1 MEDGTDPAGYAT
13 WMLDSQPDYSAL
25 PFNASRGTNE
35 DFLARRSCEELAHL
49 ESQANQVM
57 EMGQLN
63 ISSELNMGHG
73 MGCVP
78 STFGSP
84 SPRVAAP
91 PVDTRTPPVRQ
102 LDTAFRPRVRRLTTS
117 TQDVV
122 VDGEVLT
129 MGPQV
134 AGEVADSM
142 LANALAD
149 EEVQELDRL
158 QTRVPVMRNLS
169 GQDLQDFQAS
179 ARLAESQTQA
189 DHATWSAEQPI
200 PAPRPTALD
209 VRLNYHKRPRGAA
222 PRGKKWN
229 HGTGDWVDAAT
240 ELPNYVDPAKHAKR
254 SRDKATAR
262 GDIYN
267 LCGGI
272 VSLLSLTML
281 VDH

>member
-1 MEDGTDPAGYAT
+1 MEDGTDAEGYAT
-13 WMLDSQPDYSAL
+13 WTLDSQPDYSAL
-25 PFNASRGTNE
+25 PFNARRGTNE

-49 ESQANQVM
+49 EAQTNQVM

-63 ISSELNMGHG
+63 LEHG
-73 MGCVP
+73 MGCAP

-91 PVDTRTPPVRQ
+91 PVDSRTPPVRQ

-189 DHATWSAEQPI
+189 DHATWSAEQPM
-200 PAPRPTALD
+200 PAPRPTALAW
-209 VRLNYHKRPRGAA
+209 RLG
-222 PRGKKWN
+222 
-229 HGTGDWVDAAT
+229 
-240 ELPNYVDPAKHAKR
+240 
-254 SRDKATAR
+254 
-262 GDIYN
+262 
-267 LCGGI
+267 
-272 VSLLSLTML
+272 SLLLI
-281 VDH
+281 